1 MSFINGFLE
10 LCGGKKYSGR
20 VTLNS
25 IQEDIG
31 EAEKIMLTFVKD
43 NFGKDE
49 YLALKN
55 LIETKEI
62 GIDYNSKKKIKAYY
76 SHVFKKIY
84 LLNDFAKNS
93 RGKIDIIKT
102 IIHEYAHMI
111 SSEIAQGEKPNRVIE
126 ESFANILAEMAIN
139 DYIQKGNSISTIS
152 EEDNELL
159 KNDGYYENTTYIAEG
174 DFSKSIM
181 YLFRRKGF
189 DMELFRE
196 YYFGSKSIF
205 LKTCVSI
212 YGKEIEN
219 ILINKLGQVK
229 KKSEGG
235 IDSENYLPSTMNELN
250 EILFKILNL
259 RNMKD
264 YIRERRSGLYNIENN
279 FLNSMFFDKLEF
291 EFVRDLMRMKG
302 YNGINNLDDIDKLD
316 LQTILRDFNVQDLH
330 RLSKF
335 WREDIIEK
343 ISLTGHSNFT
353 KKFVSTWYTLNKNN
367 FEKFDQILPLVGNL
381 PIEVLENIINDY
393 KINDFKTIVDL
404 AIKYR
409 VISNKENYDY
419 NNNCV
424 RLLLMLNRSIG
435 SHINEKEV
443 LNNSSNKKI
452 LTINENMLYA
462 LSQIGMQKED
472 LKNIFEIYGYLKE
485 DILDTDIYDVV
496 NTLKK
501 FALSYR
507 NYEVYNGLKSIK
519 KDIISILKNTKI
531 RDLNLLKQVDRLY
544 EREDIPVDIEKID
557 QDIELAIINLAIN
570 GYKITN
576 TLEIREKLYYGDFRK
591 ISIEP
596 RLNRNNLKAFIGN
609 YDQTNILF
617 NMVLD
622 DFLTSKDLL
631 TNEENLKTCMLLF
644 SPDVIESLGIDCQ
657 SEKRIYISILNGKN
671 VLNNEKANQ
680 VINIAKD
687 RLIKLSRKD
696 DDKLNTKR
704 GRNLNI
710 MRSAIDASLYRVRSS
725 QIITS
730 QDLIKKGNREKLK
743 NKYHIDY

>member
-1 MSFINGFLE
+1 
-10 LCGGKKYSGR
+10 
-20 VTLNS
+20 
-25 IQEDIG
+25 
-31 EAEKIMLTFVKD
+31 
-43 NFGKDE
+43 
-49 YLALKN
+49 
-55 LIETKEI
+55 
-62 GIDYNSKKKIKAYY
+62 
-76 SHVFKKIY
+76 
-84 LLNDFAKNS
+84 
-93 RGKIDIIKT
+93 
-102 IIHEYAHMI
+102 
-111 SSEIAQGEKPNRVIE
+111 
-126 ESFANILAEMAIN
+126 
-139 DYIQKGNSISTIS
+139 
-152 EEDNELL
+152 
-159 KNDGYYENTTYIAEG
+159 
-174 DFSKSIM
+174 
-181 YLFRRKGF
+181 
-189 DMELFRE
+189 
-196 YYFGSKSIF
+196 
-205 LKTCVSI
+205 
-212 YGKEIEN
+212 
-219 ILINKLGQVK
+219 
-229 KKSEGG
+229 
-235 IDSENYLPSTMNELN
+235 
-250 EILFKILNL
+250 
-259 RNMKD
+259 
-264 YIRERRSGLYNIENN
+264 
-279 FLNSMFFDKLEF
+279 
-291 EFVRDLMRMKG
+291 
-302 YNGINNLDDIDKLD
+302 
-316 LQTILRDFNVQDLH
+316 
-330 RLSKF
+330 
-335 WREDIIEK
+335 
-343 ISLTGHSNFT
+343 
-353 KKFVSTWYTLNKNN
+353 
-367 FEKFDQILPLVGNL
+367 
-381 PIEVLENIINDY
+381 
-393 KINDFKTIVDL
+393 
-404 AIKYR
+404 
-409 VISNKENYDY
+409 
-419 NNNCV
+419 
-424 RLLLMLNRSIG
+424 MLNRSIG